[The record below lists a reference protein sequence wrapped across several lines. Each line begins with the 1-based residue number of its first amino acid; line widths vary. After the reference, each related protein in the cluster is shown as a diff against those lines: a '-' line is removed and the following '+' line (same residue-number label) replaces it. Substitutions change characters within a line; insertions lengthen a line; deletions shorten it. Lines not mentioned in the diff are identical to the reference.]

1 MEVSKRESILLLKKE
16 MCPNRRGI
24 QKQCK
29 SLLHLRQCK
38 PYDNRE
44 KKTAT
49 EVKTRMQKSFL
60 VDTLKKLHKKYLAD
74 NPKKSVSYS
83 LFCRLR
89 PYWVV
94 HPMHYLG
101 KRACV
106 NYMRTWTL

>member
-44 KKTAT
+44 KEDCNRSQDQDAKELPCGHPEETAQ
-49 EVKTRMQKSFL
+49 EI
-60 VDTLKKLHKKYLAD
+60 
-74 NPKKSVSYS
+74 
-83 LFCRLR
+83 
-89 PYWVV
+89 
-94 HPMHYLG
+94 LG
-101 KRACV
+101 R
-106 NYMRTWTL
+106 